1 MPTQSTSTKELSL
14 LEMLAD
20 PIILTEMARDG
31 ATSSDLVRLE
41 SIAAVS
47 PNNQRLPDQR

>member
-1 MPTQSTSTKELSL
+1 MPIQSIPAKELSL

-20 PIILTEMARDG
+20 PIILTEMTRDG
-31 ATSSDLVRLE
+31 ATSSDLMGLE

-47 PNNQRLPDQR
+47 SNNQRPPDQR